1 MNFKKRILVAPLN
14 WGLGHATRCI
24 PIIKALI
31 SEQFEPIIASDGAS
45 LILLKKEFPSLI
57 CIELPS
63 YNITYSKQGFLLQW
77 HLFKALPKVLK
88 AIREEHKQLQI
99 IIKTHKI
106 EGIISDNRFGIYTSN
121 KNIPS
126 VYITHQITVLS
137 GIATWFTSKIH
148 QYFIKKHHECWVP
161 DFEKTPN
168 LSGKLGHLKRHQLHL
183 KYIGALSR
191 FSKINVEIIYDLLVL
206 LSGPEPQR
214 SLLEE
219 KILLELM
226 AYKGKVILIKG
237 LVEPAQ
243 TKEQQKN
250 ITIYNYMTSNELEK
264 AIQNSNIIIS
274 RSGYTS
280 VMDLVKLE
288 KRVLF
293 IPTPGQKEQ
302 QYLAKHLS
310 NLKIAPYC
318 NQKDFKLEH
327 LKKLDDY
334 TGLNSFEKDP
344 DFRSLFGLFKGK

>member
-1 MNFKKRILVAPLN
+1 M
-14 WGLGHATRCI
+14 
-24 PIIKALI
+24 
-31 SEQFEPIIASDGAS
+31 
-45 LILLKKEFPSLI
+45 
-57 CIELPS
+57 
-63 YNITYSKQGFLLQW
+63 
-77 HLFKALPKVLK
+77 
-88 AIREEHKQLQI
+88 
-99 IIKTHKI
+99 
-106 EGIISDNRFGIYTSN
+106 
-121 KNIPS
+121 
-126 VYITHQITVLS
+126 
-137 GIATWFTSKIH
+137 
-148 QYFIKKHHECWVP
+148 
-161 DFEKTPN
+161 
-168 LSGKLGHLKRHQLHL
+168 

-288 KRVLF
+288 KKVLF

-327 LKKLDDY
+327 LKKLDNY